1 MDKHQLNY
9 YKNVE
14 KYAKSKTILFKNKE
28 DFDEDPLDLFLKI
41 NKKIINSYKRKKI
54 DIVKKN
60 GIYTFQNLILHIGIR
75 ASSEIFDEKRSTL
88 KSYAYGY
95 RIPTSEHVKKFIKI
109 TNGALIFES
118 FYGDINDFSRKNK

>member
-60 GIYTFQNLILHIGIR
+60 GIYTFQNLLVPY
-75 ASSEIFDEKRSTL
+75 SL
-88 KSYAYGY
+88 
-95 RIPTSEHVKKFIKI
+95 P
-109 TNGALIFES
+109 
-118 FYGDINDFSRKNK
+118 RKNLQNYLK

>member
-1 MDKHQLNY
+1 MDEYQLNY
-9 YKNVE
+9 YKNIE
-14 KYAKSKTILFKNKE
+14 KYAKSKTILFKNNE
-28 DFDEDPLDLFLKI
+28 ESYDDPLDLFLNK

-54 DIVKKN
+54 DLVKN
-60 GIYTFQNLILHIGIR
+60 NNIYTFQNLILHIGIR
-75 ASSEIFDEKRSTL
+75 ASSEIFDEKRSTM

-95 RIPTSEHVKKFIKI
+95 RVPTSEHVKKFIKI